1 MNPNIDYHVRWL
13 PNDPISIRINAKVY
27 KSKKKEQDVWIAAE
41 QQNI

>member
-27 KSKKKEQDVWIAAE
+27 KSKKRNNSSRTAKCIG
-41 QQNI
+41 